1 MRREVDMSE
10 AKWLLEP
17 GCVVLVTSGAMER
30 RNVMTF
36 SWQTPV
42 RGGKPGTSS
51 GPDPILEEPCL
62 VLLSI
67 NRARFTYELI
77 GEIPEV
83 VINVPGEELVNAV
96 HGAGS
101 MTGRNTDK
109 FKKLGLTPVSAERV
123 RPPVVAE
130 CIASLECGISRFI
143 PVGDHDLL
151 VCEVLR
157 AHADAERFNGKWIPK
172 LAKTL
177 HYLGGSSYGVLE
189 RSIEATGGGSP

>member
-1 MRREVDMSE
+1 MRREVDMSD

-42 RGGKPGTSS
+42 RGGKPGRSS
-51 GPDPILEEPCL
+51 SPEPVPPEPCL

-67 NRARFTYELI
+67 NRTRYTYELI
-77 GEIPEV
+77 REIPEV
-83 VINVPGEELVNAV
+83 VINVPGAALVNAV

-101 MTGRNTDK
+101 GTGRNIDK
-109 FKKLGLTPVSAERV
+109 FREHSLTPVPAKRV
-123 RPPVVAE
+123 RPPIIAE

-143 PVGDHDLL
+143 PVGTHDLL
-151 VCEVLR
+151 VCEVIR
-157 AHADAERFNGKWIPK
+157 AEADAGLFRGRWVPER
-172 LAKTL
+172 AKTL
-177 HYLGGSSYGVLE
+177 HYLGGRAYGVLE
-189 RSIEATGGGSP
+189 RSVEASGGGAE